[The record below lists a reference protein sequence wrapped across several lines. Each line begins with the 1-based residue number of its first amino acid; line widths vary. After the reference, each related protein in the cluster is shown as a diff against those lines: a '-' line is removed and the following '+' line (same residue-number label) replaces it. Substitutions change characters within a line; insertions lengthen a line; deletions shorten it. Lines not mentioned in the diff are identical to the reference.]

1 MKKLLLLVLVLGG
14 LGVAGSYIL
23 NGRLPWVTLSTEEQ
37 QVASLREEFS
47 TACQQWR
54 QAGRAATF
62 GMDTD
67 SVTDAPLAR
76 LARVEASL
84 TELTPTLKTSEARTK
99 ASRLR
104 QDIAAFRREMR

>member
-1 MKKLLLLVLVLGG
+1 MKKLLLLILVLGG
-14 LGVAGSYIL
+14 LGIAGSYVL
-23 NGRLPWVTLSTEEQ
+23 NGRLPWVTLSEEAQ
-37 QVASLREEFS
+37 QIAALREEFS
-47 TACQQWR
+47 AACQQWQ

-84 TELTPTLKTSEARTK
+84 AELTPKLKTSEARTK